1 MPSGPVA
8 VAAHVQLGMCTP
20 NWELQEHRPQAA
32 AWTDMVDEVIP
43 VRDGYLVPPDRP
55 GLGISL
61 DDAGLAR
68 HPPRS
73 ADVSHAPRREDDS
86 VAIR

>member
-1 MPSGPVA
+1 
-8 VAAHVQLGMCTP
+8 MCTP
-20 NWELQEHRPQAA
+20 NWELQEHRPQGA
-32 AWTDMVDEVIP
+32 AWSNLVDEVVP
-43 VRDGYLVPPDRP
+43 LRDGYLIPPDRP

-61 DDAGLAR
+61 DNAGLAK

-73 ADVSHAPRREDDS
+73 ADVSHAPLREDDS

>member
-1 MPSGPVA
+1 
-8 VAAHVQLGMCTP
+8 MCTP
-20 NWELQEHRPQAA
+20 NWELQEHRPQTFPD
-32 AWTDMVDEVIP
+32 WTDVVDEVIE
-43 VRDGYLVPPDRP
+43 VRDGYLIAPDRP

-73 ADVSHAPRREDDS
+73 ADLSHAPLREDGS